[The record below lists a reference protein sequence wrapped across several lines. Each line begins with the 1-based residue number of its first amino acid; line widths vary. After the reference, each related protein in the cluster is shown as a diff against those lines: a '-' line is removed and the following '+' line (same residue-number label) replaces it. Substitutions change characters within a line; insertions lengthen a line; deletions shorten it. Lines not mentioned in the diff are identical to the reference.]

1 MGCVAEW
8 AVLLGEQCCWVS
20 SVVGCSAVLLSGL
33 CCWVSSVV
41 ERVVVLLQTQDGRA
55 AAEVHQ
61 CDEGLA
67 DPLVHAGPRLR
78 HAGVL

>member
-1 MGCVAEW
+1 M
-8 AVLLGEQCCWVS
+8 
-20 SVVGCSAVLLSGL
+20 LLSGL

-41 ERVVVLLQTQDGRA
+41 ERVVVLLQTQDGGT